1 MSYTNPKEFGIIEDV
16 GAFNRSFQ
24 KRFGEVMNMIA
35 LDKAENKKL
44 QEKVDETFAE
54 GIEAVNKTAKGVK
67 DVYRGNFI
75 DFGEKIIEDVNFG
88 LLSQT
93 DQAYA
98 INNVEQAGADIN
110 SFSLL
115 QENLADYKNVIPA
128 KYLQL
133 AQETYTSGGKNF
145 YSAGKNLDAELR
157 IKNDTLDM
165 NFGEF
170 MQMFDPALLKEQGN
184 KDVSKNIIEDGADFV
199 NKQLSKIK
207 KENPTRAITQEDISN
222 VFSMWEE
229 QSKEDINSD
238 NLDYFWNNQL
248 ADNEKGGFENFD
260 FYFKKMKLKG
270 LKQEDINGAIEERK
284 KIIKNH
290 FKRKISFLAD
300 IPPFEPE
307 TFEDTA
313 GIKTIKFK
321 KGELSKNINALG
333 KKLQDKVLPL
343 FSNFDDPNIANLV
356 TYIEGLTGIESVD
369 ISKIIKKGDKEAF
382 KVKGS
387 AKDVTIDTGMSQAQ
401 IKVALLKAAG
411 ATDEEIENFN
421 LTKTESEFSVGGS
434 EFSKPNKNPLL
445 ND

>member
-1 MSYTNPKEFGIIEDV
+1 M
-16 GAFNRSFQ
+16 
-24 KRFGEVMNMIA
+24 
-35 LDKAENKKL
+35 
-44 QEKVDETFAE
+44 
-54 GIEAVNKTAKGVK
+54 
-67 DVYRGNFI
+67 
-75 DFGEKIIEDVNFG
+75 IEDVNFG
-88 LLSQT
+88 SLSQT

-115 QENLADYKNVIPA
+115 QENLADYKNIIPA
-128 KYLQL
+128 EYLQL
-133 AQETYTSGGKNF
+133 AQETFASGGKNF

-165 NFGEF
+165 NFGDF
-170 MQMFDPALLKEQGN
+170 MQIFNPALLKEQGN

-199 NKQLSKIK
+199 NRQLSKIK

-270 LKQEDINGAIEERK
+270 LKQENINGAIEERK

-307 TFEDTA
+307 TFEDSA

-321 KGELSKNINALG
+321 KDELSKNINALG

-343 FSNFDDPNIANLV
+343 FSSFDDPNTANLV

-369 ISKIIKKGDKEAF
+369 ISKIIKKGDKDAF

-387 AKDVTIDTGMSQAQ
+387 AKDVTIDTGMSQSQ

-411 ATDEEIENFN
+411 ATDEDIKKFN

-434 EFSKPNKNPLL
+434 EFPKPNKNPLL

>member
-44 QEKVDETFAE
+44 DEKVDETFAE
-54 GIEAVNKTAKGVK
+54 GIEAVTKTAKNVK
-67 DVYRGNFI
+67 NVYRGNFI
-75 DFGEKIIEDVNFG
+75 DFGEKMIEDVNFG
-88 LLSQT
+88 SLSQT

-115 QENLADYKNVIPA
+115 QENLADYKNIIPA
-128 KYLQL
+128 EYLQL
-133 AQETYTSGGKNF
+133 AQETFASGGKNF

-165 NFGEF
+165 NFGDF
-170 MQMFDPALLKEQGN
+170 MQIFNPALLKEQGN

-199 NKQLSKIK
+199 NRQLSKIK

-260 FYFKKMKLKG
+260 FYFKK
-270 LKQEDINGAIEERK
+270 
-284 KIIKNH
+284 
-290 FKRKISFLAD
+290 
-300 IPPFEPE
+300 
-307 TFEDTA
+307 
-313 GIKTIKFK
+313 
-321 KGELSKNINALG
+321 
-333 KKLQDKVLPL
+333 
-343 FSNFDDPNIANLV
+343 
-356 TYIEGLTGIESVD
+356 
-369 ISKIIKKGDKEAF
+369 
-382 KVKGS
+382 
-387 AKDVTIDTGMSQAQ
+387 
-401 IKVALLKAAG
+401 
-411 ATDEEIENFN
+411 
-421 LTKTESEFSVGGS
+421 
-434 EFSKPNKNPLL
+434 
-445 ND
+445 

>member
-44 QEKVDETFAE
+44 DEKVDETFAE
-54 GIEAVNKTAKGVK
+54 GIEAVTKTAKNVK
-67 DVYRGNFI
+67 NVYRGNFI
-75 DFGEKIIEDVNFG
+75 DFGEKMIEDVNFG
-88 LLSQT
+88 SLSQT

-115 QENLADYKNVIPA
+115 QENLADYKNIIPA
-128 KYLQL
+128 EYLQL
-133 AQETYTSGGKNF
+133 AQETFASGGKNF

-165 NFGEF
+165 NFGDF
-170 MQMFDPALLKEQGN
+170 MQIFNPALLKEQGN

-199 NKQLSKIK
+199 NRQLSKIK

-270 LKQEDINGAIEERK
+270 LKQENINGAIEERK
-284 KIIKNH
+284 K
-290 FKRKISFLAD
+290 
-300 IPPFEPE
+300 
-307 TFEDTA
+307 
-313 GIKTIKFK
+313 
-321 KGELSKNINALG
+321 
-333 KKLQDKVLPL
+333 
-343 FSNFDDPNIANLV
+343 
-356 TYIEGLTGIESVD
+356 
-369 ISKIIKKGDKEAF
+369 
-382 KVKGS
+382 
-387 AKDVTIDTGMSQAQ
+387 
-401 IKVALLKAAG
+401 
-411 ATDEEIENFN
+411 
-421 LTKTESEFSVGGS
+421 
-434 EFSKPNKNPLL
+434 
-445 ND
+445 